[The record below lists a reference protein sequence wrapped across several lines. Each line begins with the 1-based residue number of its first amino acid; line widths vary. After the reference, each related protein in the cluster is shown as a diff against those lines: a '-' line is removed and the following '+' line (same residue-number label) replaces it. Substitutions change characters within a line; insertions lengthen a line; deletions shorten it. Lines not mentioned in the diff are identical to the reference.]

1 MNPNIVSPNSE
12 LHSPSDAKQ
21 QEGLSDVAPMSP
33 TENGSPGEGTSLSQ
47 MGTEVIKTGL
57 SSC

>member
-1 MNPNIVSPNSE
+1 MNPNICVSASE
-12 LHSPSDAKQ
+12 LQSPSDTKE

-33 TENGSPGEGTSLSQ
+33 TENGSPGEGTLLSQ